1 MSLFKVKLRMGAKI
15 RLVFIMVLCLIV
27 STGGYFLLKPF
38 FLQQTNKAQ
47 FSKKILYWIDP
58 MEPHIHYE
66 GPGKS
71 RMNMDLIPVYEEEQ
85 KKETTTLQISPNI
98 VNSLG
103 VRTAP
108 VEEGPMSMTIKAFG
122 SIKADETKIAHIH
135 TYVDGWIQKLH
146 TKATDGIVEKDQ
158 PLFEIYSRN
167 LVFSQKEYLLTLKDN
182 YKEYKDPQ
190 ASKLKALGVSEKQIK
205 ELLKTNKS
213 SPLVTIYAPQKGFV
227 DSLNIREGMYV
238 SPETTVMSLTDL
250 SDVWVIA
257 EIFPSQFSFVKEKQV
272 AKIYLPQSSYLSWQG
287 EVDYIYPTIDL
298 TSQTLKVRIR
308 LSNPEW
314 FFKPNMLVAV
324 EIQEAPKQ
332 ALTIPS
338 EAVIWSSNKQHVI
351 LALGEGKFQA
361 RQVTTGIQSEGRIEI
376 LSGLNKGERVVTSS
390 QFLLD
395 SDINLKA
402 GFERLEDSSASP
414 SEPSGPPS

>member
-1 MSLFKVKLRMGAKI
+1 MA
-15 RLVFIMVLCLIV
+15 LCILI

-38 FLQQTNKAQ
+38 FSLQTNKSQ
-47 FSKKILYWIDP
+47 SSKKILYWIDP

-71 RMNMDLIPVYEEEQ
+71 RMNMDLVPVYEEEK

-98 VNSLG
+98 VNNLG
-103 VRTAP
+103 VRTAL
-108 VEEGPMSMTIKAFG
+108 VEEGPISMTIRAFG

-146 TKATDGIVEKDQ
+146 TKATEGVVEKDQ

-167 LVFSQKEYLLTLKDN
+167 LVFSQKEYLLTLKDS

-250 SDVWVIA
+250 SEVWVIA
-257 EIFPSQFSFVKEKQV
+257 EIFPSQLSYVKEKQA
-272 AKIYLPQSSYLSWQG
+272 AKIYLPQLSHLSWQG
-287 EVDYIYPTIDL
+287 EVDYIYPTIDP

-308 LSNPEW
+308 LNNPEW
-314 FFKPNMLVAV
+314 LFKPNMLVAV

-338 EAVIWSSNKQHVI
+338 EAVIWSSHKQHVI

-376 LSGLNKGERVVTSS
+376 LSGLNKGEHVVTSS

-395 SDINLKA
+395 SEINLKA
-402 GFERLEDSSASP
+402 GFERLEEPSASH
-414 SEPSGPPS
+414 SKHSGHSS